1 MAYFRFMSSKAN
13 FIQKIHLIISVLV
26 VIPVGIV
33 YGFNI
38 DSQLE
43 IFPETV
49 DEHNFFKAIM
59 GIYIG
64 FALLWILGIFK
75 KAYLKA
81 ALISNMIFMLG
92 LGFGRL
98 LSFAADGFPSD
109 AYLYGTFGELL
120 LGFYGVWV
128 LTKKSR
134 IFAEN

>member
-1 MAYFRFMSSKAN
+1 MSSRSH
-13 FIQKIHLIISVLV
+13 FIQKIHLIISVLI
-26 VIPVGIV
+26 VIPVGII
-33 YGFNI
+33 YGFDI

-43 IFPETV
+43 IFPKTI
-49 DEHNFFKAIM
+49 DEHNFLKAVM
-59 GIYIG
+59 GIYLG
-64 FALLWILGIFK
+64 FALLWALGIFK

-109 AYLYGTFGELL
+109 AYLYGTFGELF

-128 LTKKSR
+128 LLKKNTN
-134 IFAEN
+134 FAKN